1 MTPKSY
7 KREREKR
14 GTQAR
19 VASLLGVSRVAV
31 AWLRHAQDEALDL
44 AGCLER
50 LIWDKEKNQ
59 K

>member
-31 AWLRHAQDEALDL
+31 ARRETGARPISREAWLALL
-44 AGCLER
+44 S
-50 LIWDKEKNQ
+50 IPVPNQ
-59 K
+59 KQK